1 MKIEFDED
9 GAKGFLK
16 CLGITLAA
24 AILICL
30 LFWLFTL
37 CPILII
43 VAALLGMFIESAF
56 KFRK

>member
-1 MKIEFDED
+1 MKVEFDKD

-30 LFWLFTL
+30 LFYLFTL
-37 CPILII
+37 YPILII
-43 VAALLGMFIESAF
+43 AAVLLGMFIESAF
-56 KFRK
+56 NFKK